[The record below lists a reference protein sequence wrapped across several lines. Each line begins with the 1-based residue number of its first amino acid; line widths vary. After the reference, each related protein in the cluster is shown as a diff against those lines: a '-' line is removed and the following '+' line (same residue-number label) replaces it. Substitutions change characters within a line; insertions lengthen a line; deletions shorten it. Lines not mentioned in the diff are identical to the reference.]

1 MVAFFSSIIVVI
13 SIRGEARVLQDE
25 ENHRDRKL
33 KNMSDRKF
41 IALHRRVHE
50 KSKLMWWLILII
62 ALALTFAWDDF

>member
-1 MVAFFSSIIVVI
+1 MVAFFSWVVVAI
-13 SIRGEARVLQDE
+13 SFRGEARVLQYE
-25 ENHRDRKL
+25 ENDRDRKL

-62 ALALTFAWDDF
+62 ALAITFAYDY

>member
-1 MVAFFSSIIVVI
+1 MGAFFSWVIVAI
-13 SIRGEARVLQDE
+13 SFRGEAAVLQDE
-25 ENHRDRKL
+25 ENHRDSKL

-62 ALALTFAWDDF
+62 ALALTFSWDDF